1 MRLSRFLS
9 NPRSSIP
16 SNVPRQLLSAGLL
29 IVSGLLASPASA
41 QELTTPPD
49 WRWRLD
55 RPAQLVTGQEVP
67 DSAWRFVSMAP
78 GWHVTTGPGVVLFHP
93 QERAAGR
100 YSLVADFLLFPNP
113 SDSPFGI
120 VLGGTDLKSASGAHL
135 AVHLRRDGAARITAT
150 SAGSE
155 RVLAPWRVHPA
166 IKVHSGRGV
175 VSNRIR
181 VAVGSDSLRLFVND
195 SAVVSVAAAGLAT
208 DGQFGMHIGER
219 LNFHITTL
227 DHVRHLAPAR
237 P

>member
-1 MRLSRFLS
+1 MRRSRTPS
-9 NPRSSIP
+9 CTPRRLRP
-16 SNVPRQLLSAGLL
+16 ARLLLAALL
-29 IVSGLLASPASA
+29 IVSSALASSAAA

-55 RPAQLVTGQEVP
+55 RPAQLVTGQEVAG
-67 DSAWRFVSMAP
+67 SAWRFVSMAP

-93 QERAAGR
+93 DERASGR

-113 SDSPFGI
+113 SDSPFGF
-120 VLGGTDLKSASGAHL
+120 VLGASDLKSASGAHV

-150 SAGSE
+150 AAGSE
-155 RVLAPWRVHPA
+155 RVLAPWQVYPA
-166 IKVHSGRGV
+166 IKVHAGRGV

-195 SAVVSVAAAGLAT
+195 SAVVAVAAAGLAT

-219 LNFHITTL
+219 LNFHITSL